1 MSRRA
6 RQADVWHSRLTEVAL
21 RTRER
26 RLRHAVLPSEWTQWT
41 SEDVRV
47 DGYEPCS
54 AVASKMIFLK
64 KFSLLQVKFL
74 GYVKLK
80 SRLRISLSMI
90 ADS

>member
-1 MSRRA
+1 M
-6 RQADVWHSRLTEVAL
+6 
-21 RTRER
+21 
-26 RLRHAVLPSEWTQWT
+26 LPSEWTQWT